1 MIDIVAFAV
10 TCGIA
15 AVFPF
20 TRREVYR
27 ESTASSH
34 EVLGIPLISLAG
46 ATFVAFALF
55 VVGRYFADPGL
66 ALGVGPYFSH
76 VLVGLLYAVSLGLYL
91 ARRRYRRAREGAEV
105 ELLYDQPSGS

>member
-15 AVFPF
+15 AAFPF
-20 TRREVYR
+20 TKRELYR
-27 ESTASSH
+27 ESSASPY

-66 ALGVGPYFSH
+66 ALGIGPYFSH

-105 ELLYDQPSGS
+105 ELLYDQPTEG